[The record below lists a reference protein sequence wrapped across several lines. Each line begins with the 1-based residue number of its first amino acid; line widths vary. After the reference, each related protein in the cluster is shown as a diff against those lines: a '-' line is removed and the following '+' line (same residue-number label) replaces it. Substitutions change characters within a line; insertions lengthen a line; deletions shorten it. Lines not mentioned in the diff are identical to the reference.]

1 MLHAQYAQFAHTC
14 YRQTHFADFQ
24 LEDWSYIMLRRQNA
38 GISVAASKLTLD
50 FLVKAKK
57 SGG

>member
-1 MLHAQYAQFAHTC
+1 MRTVRISDTDRRILHILIVGLHLYYA
-14 YRQTHFADFQ
+14 
-24 LEDWSYIMLRRQNA
+24 ERQNA

>member
-24 LEDWSYIMLRRQNA
+24 LGDWSYIMLRRQNA
-38 GISVAASKLTLD
+38 GISATAKLTLN